1 MPIKKPGKGE
11 DLGKTEVSVEE
22 NVLIEEEKSVNGGLP
37 NGFTNGNGVHD
48 EEEAESVVTNG
59 CNGALD
65 CSEPV
70 H

>member
-11 DLGKTEVSVEE
+11 DLGKAEVSVEE
-22 NVLIEEEKSVNGGLP
+22 NVLIEEEKPVNGGLS

>member
-1 MPIKKPGKGE
+1 VPIKKPGKGE

-22 NVLIEEEKSVNGGLP
+22 NVLIEEEKPVNGGLS
-37 NGFTNGNGVHD
+37 NGLTNGVHD
-48 EEEAESVVTNG
+48 EKEAESVVTNG